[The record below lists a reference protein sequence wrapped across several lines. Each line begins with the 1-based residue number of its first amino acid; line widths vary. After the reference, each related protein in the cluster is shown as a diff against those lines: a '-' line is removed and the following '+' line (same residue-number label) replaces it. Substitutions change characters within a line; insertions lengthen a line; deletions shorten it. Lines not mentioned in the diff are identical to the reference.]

1 MKTLTAILAAACL
14 LALTALFITTGPEI
28 VHFVLI
34 LLAIVLAFFVMAGA
48 VLWAASRRKP

>member
-1 MKTLTAILAAACL
+1 MKTLTTILAAACL